1 MYKKF
6 QNVVVNEKLDGDT
19 KLYWSYF
26 KVDSN
31 ATLIKKIF
39 IASISIFIK

>member
-6 QNVVVNEKLDGDT
+6 QYVVANEKLNGDT

-39 IASISIFIK
+39 IASISIFIE

>member
-6 QNVVVNEKLDGDT
+6 QNVVANEKLDGDT

-26 KVDSN
+26 KVDFIRTS
-31 ATLIKKIF
+31 IKKIF
-39 IASISIFIK
+39 IASISIFIE